1 MQSPS
6 LMLKFVK
13 LMLYTCSRM
22 VSAMKIISITAFIK
36 VCSCIYC
43 EINIYGSLNTQ
54 QVKSTVYI
62 CKFFGN
68 CIYREF
74 TLYLWSSVL
83 I

>member
-1 MQSPS
+1 
-6 LMLKFVK
+6 
-13 LMLYTCSRM
+13 M

-43 EINIYGSLNTQ
+43 DLNIYGSLNTQ

-74 TLYLWSSVL
+74 TLYL
-83 I
+83 